1 MNSRK
6 SSNLRS
12 GFLEKSNVR
21 ISAVR
26 LPTEA
31 EPRPKRGRNYGRHFL
46 FRPRRRYSKVSFH
59 FCMLVQRG
67 HPIIFV
73 VVFSGL
79 LFPFVLPCIS
89 ACSFE
94 LSTSFPPCSFCWAAR
109 APSFSLRSFI
119 FRCFLFSKGHKA
131 FVFAQQLITR
141 LAVLVQI

>member
-1 MNSRK
+1 MCESA
-6 SSNLRS
+6 LA
-12 GFLEKSNVR
+12 GFQPKPNR
-21 ISAVR
+21 GR
-26 LPTEA
+26 REA
-31 EPRPKRGRNYGRHFL
+31 EIMGATSFLGRDAATD
-46 FRPRRRYSKVSFH
+46 YSKVSFH

-79 LFPFVLPCIS
+79 LFPFVLPC
-89 ACSFE
+89 
-94 LSTSFPPCSFCWAAR
+94 LSTCSLELLISFPPCSFCWAAR